1 MKLEAVLLEK
11 YFGTRKVVNGVSLD
25 VSTGEVVG
33 LLGHNGAGKSTTFH
47 MMVGFLEPTTGKVLI
62 DGKDVSKLPMYLRAR
77 NGIGYLAQE
86 PTVFKDLTVSQ
97 NLQAILERTEK
108 DTDKMN
114 KRISA
119 LLEEFGLSH
128 LTKQPAWSLS
138 GGEKRRLEVARV
150 MINNPHIILL
160 DEPFVGIDPIT
171 VSELKKIILMLKEK
185 GLGVLI
191 TDHNARETLSMT
203 DRAYLMKAGQI
214 FAQGTPEDVIN
225 NPVARKEYLGEDF
238 HI

>member
-214 FAQGTPEDVIN
+214 FAHGTPEEVIN